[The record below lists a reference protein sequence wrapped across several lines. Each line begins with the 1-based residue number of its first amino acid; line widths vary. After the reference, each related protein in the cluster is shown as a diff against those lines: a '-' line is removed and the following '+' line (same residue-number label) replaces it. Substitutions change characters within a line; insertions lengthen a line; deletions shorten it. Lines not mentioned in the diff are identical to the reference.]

1 MILVDYERVH
11 EQMFGKPPKVVKKMD
26 DKSKISLMIGSYDQL
41 RKAAIKQKT
50 INSSIK
56 K

>member
-1 MILVDYERVH
+1 
-11 EQMFGKPPKVVKKMD
+11 MFSKPPKVVKKMD
-26 DKSKISLMIGSYDQL
+26 DRSKLYQIYSGTYDQL
-41 RKAAIKQKT
+41 RKAAIKQKQ